1 MIPTMG
7 ILLIAVLSSYVLA
20 HLLKVFSFWYSS
32 GTFNLRVVILPG
44 GMPSAH
50 TALVT
55 GVATAVFLAEGLSS
69 VFLVAL
75 SVAVIVMYDAI
86 TLRREVSAQKKLLDL
101 LNEKVLGKRSHT
113 ILSKEH
119 IGHTPLQV
127 LIGAIVGIVITWAT
141 WYLLVQY
148 A

>member
-1 MIPTMG
+1 MG